1 VLIRPFEK
9 FDLSQIN
16 NIAQLLHPKWF
27 DNNAIRNIS
36 IDSQINNCF
45 VAEQDNKI
53 VGFITFSAQNG
64 EAWINWLGVSI
75 NYHRQG
81 IGGKLLSAMIDFIKK
96 PGVKIVIVE
105 TVVEQNPLDGS
116 YDKTLKFY
124 YQQGFKIRKKYHQKR
139 FNEFTYSKGLLEKAI

>member
-1 VLIRPFEK
+1 MLIRPFEK

-81 IGGKLLSAMIDFIKK
+81 IGGKLLNYLSTADALIQ
-96 PGVKIVIVE
+96 
-105 TVVEQNPLDGS
+105 VVRTFKD
-116 YDKTLKFY
+116 DKVPY
-124 YQQGFKIRKKYHQKR
+124 I
-139 FNEFTYSKGLLEKAI
+139 